1 MEMSLPK
8 FPDRKPTWVIP
19 YDDRIKELEQQLA
32 EAKRDADEF
41 EQVAANHI
49 NANEELRQQLAEREG
64 FYEKLWKDFISLQ
77 RGDFQ
82 LIALEA
88 EECRR
93 VKEQLA
99 EREKQIVMLRNA
111 LQVAWDFE
119 PECGPPCCDERISE
133 ALAATQDLSGLV
145 LCDAKPVGEVDQDD
159 DVKWGDIYTD
169 TDVRVGT
176 KLYKARKQP

>member
-1 MEMSLPK
+1 MQPAPLRRVPPKGRISPFEPQETEMTEQK
-8 FPDRKPTWVIP
+8 H
-19 YDDRIKELEQQLA
+19 DRIFLQAVDDEDFFYPRRGYEDDVEYIRADIVA
-32 EAKRDADEF
+32 E
-41 EQVAANHI
+41 
-49 NANEELRQQLAEREG
+49 QLAEREG

-145 LCDAKPVGEVDQDD
+145 LCDARPIIFSDSQTEP
-159 DVKWGDIYTD
+159 
-169 TDVRVGT
+169 
-176 KLYKARKQP
+176 LYKAKDMK